1 MLEWLITEV
10 KSSGLQGPTVKK
22 LEQDATKNKDSVA
35 ELLSMACEN
44 GDMVRLEPDGFYIHA
59 DTMTEAKQQLS
70 DAIGAGDGLTISD
83 IRQLLGVS
91 RKYSVPLCEFL
102 DKIEFTRRVGD
113 KRLLF
118 ATA

>member
-1 MLEWLITEV
+1 MIDQV

-59 DTMTEAKQQLS
+59 ETMTAVKKQLTE
-70 DAIGAGDGLTISD
+70 AIGSTDGLTISD
-83 IRQLLGVS
+83 IRQVLGVS

-102 DKIEFTRRVGD
+102 DRIEFTRRVGD

-118 ATA
+118 ETA